1 VLQLTLARLFNFKNL
16 NEPFCGDEIAH
27 DVYTWAAGQKS
38 SVMKLLSTNLYQ
50 HNTTAVD
57 IIKLLAEVPMQ
68 LVVTTRNNLVDCCA
82 SLYYAEQ
89 VVDKF
94 HYSRFETVE
103 PVEFTVNMNFLNS
116 WLAEHRRYHQVI
128 ADLKSHQIPYDIF
141 DYDLYLNN
149 VPQLILGKT
158 VVQQNFNF
166 VHADINYS
174 NLCTNYQE
182 VKTIID
188 THVLGLT

>member
-1 VLQLTLARLFNFKNL
+1 
-16 NEPFCGDEIAH
+16 
-27 DVYTWAAGQKS
+27 
-38 SVMKLLSTNLYQ
+38 
-50 HNTTAVD
+50 
-57 IIKLLAEVPMQ
+57 
-68 LVVTTRNNLVDCCA
+68 
-82 SLYYAEQ
+82 
-89 VVDKF
+89 
-94 HYSRFETVE
+94 
-103 PVEFTVNMNFLNS
+103 MNFLNS